1 MTGQGLVGVRVSV
14 DRTNNANN
22 YGFTLTRPGG
32 WYVLLVAFV
41 LKNIHKGYTFTISQ
55 LYLLSTNLIV
65 KTVNLL
71 GLLSVLEVA

>member
-41 LKNIHKGYTFTISQ
+41 SKKHTHY
-55 LYLLSTNLIV
+55 
-65 KTVNLL
+65 VNYKEAATKKVTCIFKVV
-71 GLLSVLEVA
+71 SSWLEFSNFG